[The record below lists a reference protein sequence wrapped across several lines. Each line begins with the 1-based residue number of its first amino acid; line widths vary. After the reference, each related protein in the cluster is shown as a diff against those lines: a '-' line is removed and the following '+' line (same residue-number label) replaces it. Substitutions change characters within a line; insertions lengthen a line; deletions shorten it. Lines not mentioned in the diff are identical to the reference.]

1 MNTTK
6 KESITLSNT
15 LPRIITYLEN
25 YPINFWQWIVVF
37 LAIVYIR
44 NFFESFSGR
53 IPVPFPIAYI
63 LQYTLAFTNPLLA
76 LSIILSI
83 FSKERIEKVTRLML
97 FAWLFTLTPPL
108 FDIISGRVKS
118 AIGYLPLLE
127 NKSLLYAYLNFFNPF
142 ITLPGATIGIR
153 LETVIACVLSFI
165 YVYIKSRR
173 FNRAVFSVLVI
184 YLVSIAFYTL
194 PYNIFNLW
202 KLVWSRLPNATEL
215 YLGEGTI
222 VRNPFFRLTYSIAN
236 NDLILLSL
244 LLLLWSRLFAKNLFQ
259 RIRSSIFNINSLIA
273 SIYYI
278 IGILFGL
285 TVFYH
290 SAKFSIQHP
299 YDIVVP
305 ITLLLAVLLISGL
318 NHILKSYRSNEIAHT
333 KTDNLI
339 LLILAF
345 LALSYSA
352 VIGFGAFVVIL
363 VLISLSLIRYIF
375 PEQNEKLFFLD
386 PLFESLLNLSFIFL
400 GFSLFARENI
410 SQIFSTK
417 LVVAIAIL
425 LILQNYLAFTHNRR
439 LRFIFGFAWIAGIFC
454 FPFLVKSSMPFL
466 SVLIV
471 TLIISA
477 LIFLIVFISKLIRF
491 SPIINFA
498 FILIVLILFRNQIP
512 SLTEA
517 AACSP
522 QAYAK
527 YLLGDYF
534 TISRERECA
543 NIEIEKAIKLGC
555 REIQAVITAAYNYS
569 LLGQTDQAIEKYRLA
584 TEIDPN
590 SIYAHSELARN
601 LYLKGQADETY
612 LELKKVLELDPQNK
626 TALTFIN
633 QLKYNIADTTLRKNE
648 ILNAAQTEFRKNN
661 LDKAVELA
669 KSALA
674 LDTTLL
680 PAYTLLAT
688 IYEKASQFDSVMAY
702 YQKAVR
708 YDPKDTRYKYLDF
721 LLTHNYWIQ
730 AIEELNALA
739 KLEPNDT
746 KILLNLG
753 FAYLQTNQANLAE
766 KQFLRAAEID
776 PKDLVSRYNL
786 GLYYSK
792 QNRLND
798 ALKYLREAIAIA
810 PNNLETRNLL
820 GECYAKNGLIND
832 AIKEW
837 ETCLQINPNFQ
848 PARDNLDKIK
858 H

>member
-6 KESITLSNT
+6 KDKITLSNFF
-15 LPRIITYLEN
+15 PRIITYLEN
-25 YPINFWQWIVVF
+25 YPINFWQWVAVF

-44 NFFESFSGR
+44 DLFESFSGR

-63 LQYTLAFTNPLLA
+63 LQFTLAFINPLLA
-76 LSIILSI
+76 LSIILSF

-127 NKSLLYAYLNFFNPF
+127 HKSLLYAYFNFFNPF
-142 ITLPGATIGIR
+142 ITLPGTTIGIR

-165 YVYIKSRR
+165 YVYIKSRK
-173 FNRAVFSVLVI
+173 FSRAILSAIVI

-236 NDLILLSL
+236 DDLILFSL
-244 LLLLWSRLFAKNLFQ
+244 LLLLWIRLFAKNLFQ
-259 RIRSSIFNINSLIA
+259 RVRSSIFNINGLVSL
-273 SIYYI
+273 IYYI

-285 TVFYH
+285 RVFYH
-290 SAKFSIQHP
+290 STKFSIQHP
-299 YDIVVP
+299 FDIVVP
-305 ITLLLAVLLISGL
+305 ITLLLAVLIISGL
-318 NHILKSYRSNEIAHT
+318 NHILKSYRSNEIDQT

-352 VIGFGAFVVIL
+352 VIGFGSFVVIL

-375 PEQNEKLFFLD
+375 PEKNKKLFFLD

-417 LVVAIAIL
+417 LVVTIAIL
-425 LILQNYLAFTHNRR
+425 LILQNYLVFTNNRR
-439 LRFIFGFAWIAGIFC
+439 LRFIFSFAWVVAVFF
-454 FPFLVKSSMPFL
+454 FPFILKSSIPFL

-471 TLIISA
+471 TLIITA
-477 LIFLIVFISKLIRF
+477 LIFLIVIFSKLIRF
-491 SPIINFA
+491 SHIINFA
-498 FILIVLILFRNQIP
+498 FILIILILFRNQIP

-517 AACSP
+517 ATCSP

-543 NIEIEKAIKLGC
+543 NIEIEQAIKLGC

-569 LLGQTDQAIEKYRLA
+569 LLGQVDQAIEKYRLA
-584 TEIDPN
+584 VEIDPA

-601 LYLKGQADETY
+601 LYLKGQTDEAY
-612 LELKKVLELDPQNK
+612 REFKQVVKIDPQNK
-626 TALTFIN
+626 TALSFIN
-633 QLKYNIADTTLRKNE
+633 QLKYNIIDTTVRKNE
-648 ILNAAQTEFRKNN
+648 ILTAAQNEFRKNN
-661 LDKAVELA
+661 LNKAVELA

-674 LDTTLL
+674 LDTTSIN
-680 PAYTLLAT
+680 AYLLLAT
-688 IYEKASQFDSVMAY
+688 IYEKSSQFDSVMAY
-702 YQKAVR
+702 YQKAIR
-708 YDPKDTRYKYLDF
+708 FDPKNSRYKYLDF
-721 LLTHNYWIQ
+721 LLTHNYWSQ
-730 AIEELNALA
+730 AIEELNALV

-746 KILLNLG
+746 KVLLNLG

-776 PKDLVSRYNL
+776 SKDLVSRYNL
-786 GLYYSK
+786 GLFYSK
-792 QNRLND
+792 ENRLND
-798 ALKYLREAIAIA
+798 AIKFLREAVAIA
-810 PNNLETRNLL
+810 PNNLQARNLL
-820 GECYAKNGLIND
+820 GECYAKKGLNND
-832 AIKEW
+832 AIREW
-837 ETCLQINPNFQ
+837 QTCLQINPNFQ

-858 H
+858 R

>member
-1 MNTTK
+1 MVTTK
-6 KESITLSNT
+6 KERTTILTFFQ
-15 LPRIITYLEN
+15 RIINYLEN
-25 YPINFWQWIVVF
+25 YPIGFWQWVAVF
-37 LAIVYIR
+37 LPIVYIR

-63 LQYTLAFTNPLLA
+63 LQYTLAFINPLLA
-76 LSIILSI
+76 LSIILSF

-108 FDIISGRVKS
+108 FDIISGRVKT

-127 NKSLLYAYLNFFNPF
+127 HKSLLYAYLNFFNPF
-142 ITLPGATIGIR
+142 VTLPGATLGIR
-153 LETVIACVLSFI
+153 LETVIACTLSLI
-165 YVYIKSRR
+165 YVYIKSRK
-173 FNRAVFSVLVI
+173 FGRAVLSAIVI
-184 YLVSIAFYTL
+184 YLISIAFYTL

-202 KLVWSRLPNATEL
+202 KLVWPKLPNATEL

-259 RIRSSIFNINSLIA
+259 RVCSSIFNINGLIS

-290 SAKFSIQHP
+290 STKFSIQHP
-299 YDIVVP
+299 FDIVAPV
-305 ITLLLAVLLISGL
+305 TLLLAVLIISGL
-318 NHILKSYRSNEIAHT
+318 NHILKSYRSNEIDHT

-352 VIGFGAFVVIL
+352 VVGFGSFVVIL

-375 PEQNEKLFFLD
+375 PEQNKKLFFLD

-410 SQIFSTK
+410 SQIFSNK

-425 LILQNYLAFTHNRR
+425 IILQNYLVFINNRR
-439 LRFIFGFAWIAGIFC
+439 LRFIFSFAWILVIFL
-454 FPFLVKSSMPFL
+454 FPFLVKSAISLP
-466 SVLIV
+466 SILIMTV
-471 TLIISA
+471 VIG
-477 LIFLIVFISKLIRF
+477 FLIVLIAIFQKLNKF
-491 SPIINFA
+491 SPVINYVFI
-498 FILIVLILFRNQIP
+498 FILLILFRNQIP

-517 AACSP
+517 ATCSP

-569 LLGQTDQAIEKYRLA
+569 LLGQNDQAIEKYRLA
-584 TEIDPN
+584 IEIDPT

-601 LYLKGQADETY
+601 LYLKGQTDEAY
-612 LELKKVLELDPQNK
+612 REFEQVVKIDPQNK
-626 TALTFIN
+626 TALSFIN
-633 QLKYNIADTTLRKNE
+633 QLKYNITDTAFRKNE
-648 ILNAAQTEFRKNN
+648 ILTAAQNEFRKNN
-661 LDKAVELA
+661 LNKAVELA

-674 LDTTLL
+674 LDTTFV
-680 PAYTLLAT
+680 PAYVLLAT
-688 IYEKASQFDSVMAY
+688 IYEKSSQFDSVMAY

-708 YDPKDTRYKYLDF
+708 FDPKDTRYKYLDF
-721 LLTHNYWIQ
+721 LLTHNYWSP
-730 AIEELNALA
+730 AIEELNALV

-776 PKDLVSRYNL
+776 QKDLVSRYNL

-798 ALKYLREAIAIA
+798 AIKLLREAIAIA
-810 PNNLETRNLL
+810 PNNLQARNLL
-820 GECYAKNGLIND
+820 GECYAKKGLIND

-837 ETCLQINPNFQ
+837 QSCLQINPNFQ
-848 PARDNLDKIK
+848 PARDNLDKIRR
-858 H
+858 

>member
-1 MNTTK
+1 MVSTK
-6 KESITLSNT
+6 KEKTTILTFFQ
-15 LPRIITYLEN
+15 RIINYLEN
-25 YPINFWQWIVVF
+25 YPIGFWQWIIAF

-63 LQYTLAFTNPLLA
+63 LQYTLAFINPLLA
-76 LSIILSI
+76 LSIILSL

-127 NKSLLYAYLNFFNPF
+127 NKSLLFAYLNFFNPF
-142 ITLPGATIGIR
+142 ITLPGTTIGIR
-153 LETVIACVLSFI
+153 LETVIACLLGFI

-173 FNRAVFSVLVI
+173 INRAIFSVIII

-194 PYNIFNLW
+194 PYNIFNAW
-202 KLVWSRLPNATEL
+202 KLVWPKLPHATEL

-236 NDLILLSL
+236 DDLILLAL
-244 LLLLWSRLFAKNLFQ
+244 LLLLWSRLFAKNLFH
-259 RIRSSIFNINSLIA
+259 RICSGIFSINSLIS

-285 TVFYH
+285 TIFYH
-290 SAKFSIQHP
+290 STKFAIQHP
-299 YDIVVP
+299 FDIVVP
-305 ITLLLAVLLISGL
+305 ITLLLAVLIISGF
-318 NHILKSYRSNEIAHT
+318 NHILNSSRNNEIDQT
-333 KTDNLI
+333 KTDTFI

-345 LALSYSA
+345 FALSYAA
-352 VIGFGAFVVIL
+352 VLGFGSFVVIL
-363 VLISLSLIRYIF
+363 VLISISLIRYVF
-375 PEQNEKLFFLD
+375 PQKNNKLFFLD
-386 PLFESLLNLSFIFL
+386 PFFESLLNLSFIFL
-400 GFSLFARENI
+400 GFSIFARENI

-417 LVVAIAIL
+417 LVVAVAIL
-425 LILQNYLAFTHNRR
+425 LILQNYLVFTKNRR
-439 LRFIFGFAWIAGIFC
+439 LMLTFSLVWIAGIFC
-454 FPFLVKSSMPFL
+454 FPFILKSSISLP
-466 SVLIV
+466 SILIV
-471 TLIISA
+471 TLIFAA
-477 LIFLIVFISKLIRF
+477 LIFMFFIFSKLKRF
-491 SPIINFA
+491 SHAVNFA
-498 FILIVLILFRNQIP
+498 FIFIILILFRNQIP

-517 AACSP
+517 ANCSP
-522 QAYAK
+522 QAYART
-527 YLLGDYF
+527 LLGDYF

-543 NIEIEKAIKLGC
+543 NIEIEQAIKLGC

-601 LYLKGQADETY
+601 LYQKGQTDEAY
-612 LELKKVLELDPQNK
+612 LELKKVLKLDPQNK

-633 QLKYNIADTTLRKNE
+633 QQKYNVADTTIRKNE

-674 LDTTLL
+674 LDSTFL
-680 PAYTLLAT
+680 PAYDLLGT
-688 IYEKASQFDSVMAY
+688 IFEKTSQFDSVIVY

-708 YDPKDTRYKYLDF
+708 YDPKDTRYKFLDF
-721 LLTHNYWIQ
+721 LLTHNYWAQ
-730 AIEELNALA
+730 AIIELNALA
-739 KLEPNDT
+739 KLAPNDT
-746 KILLNLG
+746 KVLLNLG
-753 FAYLQTNQANLAE
+753 FAYLQTNQANFAE
-766 KQFLRAAEID
+766 KQFLRATELD
-776 PKDLVSRYNL
+776 SKDLISRYNL

-792 QNRLND
+792 ENRLND
-798 ALKYLREAIAIA
+798 AIKYLREAVTIA

-820 GECYAKNGLIND
+820 GECYSKKGLIND

-837 ETCLQINPNFQ
+837 QTCLQINPNFQ
-848 PARDNLDKIK
+848 PAQENLNKIK
-858 H
+858 R